1 MKQKV
6 GTVIEEDVLRQA
18 KRRAIDEGRPLSD
31 IIQAALQV
39 YLTDRTG
46 DPALREA
53 AYRLYC
59 EKPLKLTVR
68 QRKMLLEEDAWNL

>member
-6 GTVIEEDVLRQA
+6 GTLIEEDVLRQA
-18 KRRAIDEGRPLSD
+18 KRRALDEGRPLSD
-31 IIQAALQV
+31 IIQDALRV
-39 YLTDRTG
+39 YLTDTTG

-59 EKPLKLTVR
+59 EKPLKLTQR
-68 QRKMLLEEDAWNL
+68 QRQALLQEDAWDL